1 MDKTFFVEVNI
12 TKFVVSRCGF
22 CKLRRNFGSFCSVNH
37 LSGPLRKLMLT
48 CDWCISIHFVCFY
61 VFAACDRP
69 VSDCFRQWSTSFFRS
84 FLWSFL
90 FLSLARITHQSI
102 PPAPTPPPSRA
113 TAGHLPALLVPG
125 VGHLQILHCPGAGHL
140 PTQGPFP
147 SFWHA
152 RGFPSE
158 YNYTEGFTGKKCRL
172 AHLSNTGI
180 NWRGL

>member
-37 LSGPLRKLMLT
+37 LSGPLRKHMLT

-102 PPAPTPPPSRA
+102 PPAPTPPPPLPGYCGAFACLVSPGGGAFANFALPGGRA
-113 TAGHLPALLVPG
+113 FANPRAIPELL
-125 VGHLQILHCPGAGHL
+125 
-140 PTQGPFP
+140 TRTRFP
-147 SFWHA
+147 I
-152 RGFPSE
+152 R
-158 YNYTEGFTGKKCRL
+158 
-172 AHLSNTGI
+172 I
-180 NWRGL
+180 

>member
-37 LSGPLRKLMLT
+37 LSGPLRKHMLT

-69 VSDCFRQWSTSFFRS
+69 VSDCFRQWPTIFFRS

-102 PPAPTPPPSRA
+102 PPRLPSQFRLGYCGA
-113 TAGHLPALLVPG
+113 FACLVSPG
-125 VGHLQILHCPGAGHL
+125 GEAFANPGAIL
-140 PTQGPFP
+140 ELLTLEKNADWLICQIQ
-147 SFWHA
+147 
-152 RGFPSE
+152 E
-158 YNYTEGFTGKKCRL
+158 
-172 AHLSNTGI
+172 
-180 NWRGL
+180 